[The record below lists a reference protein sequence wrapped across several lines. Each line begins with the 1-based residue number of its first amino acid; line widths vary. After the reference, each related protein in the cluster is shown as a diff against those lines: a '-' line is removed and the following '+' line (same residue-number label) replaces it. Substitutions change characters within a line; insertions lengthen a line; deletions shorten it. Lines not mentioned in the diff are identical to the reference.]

1 MFLLT
6 EASKSKCFHHH
17 QLFLGRPPPQPSPW
31 HSGVSGQGG
40 QERFCL
46 NPNPDKSGH
55 WNNTGLQPH
64 LTVRVTSSL
73 LWSKRLSPVLWSLP
87 LSRAHICLGSWGG
100 WQWEEGLCSLPITSL
115 FPAPLLNWD
124 VKPVSS
130 ARAFWTSVQKE
141 ATLWEPQLPGRG
153 PNPGDWPPPEL
164 SQL

>member
-115 FPAPLLNWD
+115 FPAPLLNWG
-124 VKPVSS
+124 
-130 ARAFWTSVQKE
+130 RE
-141 ATLWEPQLPGRG
+141 ASLFRKSFL
-153 PNPGDWPPPEL
+153 DKCPEGGHPL
-164 SQL
+164 GTPAPRKGA